1 MIRTVEASW
10 LRDRLSGD
18 RLGEPG
24 LTLIDPRSRMRYLS
38 GHPPTAISVPAR
50 AAFGPD
56 GRLRGDD
63 DLAEWLGSLGVAAEG
78 TAVVYAD
85 ADGQPG
91 ALLAWILAYLGHPDV
106 VFVGTR
112 FERWR
117 EEGGQL
123 SYRPA
128 AATPA
133 TFMAK
138 PVPELRAGGI
148 EILNRSGPGV
158 PDIQL
163 IDTRTAEEFSGD
175 QTLGE
180 DPPGHI
186 PGAGNLPHR
195 SFLGDGASLLASP
208 EELTG
213 RLVGLGAGLTTETI
227 VYCRSGIRASVAWL
241 ALHLAGAPVRLYDGS
256 FLDWSSRP
264 GAPIER

>member
-10 LRDRLSGD
+10 LRD

-50 AAFGPD
+50 AAFGAD
-56 GRLRGDD
+56 GRLRDDD
-63 DLAEWLGSLGVAAEG
+63 DLAGWLGGLGVAAEG
-78 TAVVYAD
+78 TAVLYAD

-106 VFVGTR
+106 VFLSTR

-123 SYRPA
+123 SYRPLT
-128 AATPA
+128 ATPV

-138 PVPELRAGGI
+138 PVPELRAGAAD
-148 EILNRSGPGV
+148 ILNWASETA
-158 PDIQL
+158 DLQL
-163 IDTRTAEEFSGD
+163 IDTRTEEEFSGD
-175 QTLGE
+175 KTLGE

-213 RLVGLGAGLTTETI
+213 RLKDLGADLITETI

-241 ALHLAGAPVRLYDGS
+241 ALRLAGAPVRLY
-256 FLDWSSRP
+256 
-264 GAPIER
+264 